1 MKKSTLLKLGG
12 ATMGVAIG
20 ATTLLSVTQ
29 PLAVGATTWG
39 ADAALADTDLTIED
53 MITYS
58 LQDEYLALATYEAVV
73 DAYGEV
79 HPFTRLI
86 VAETMH
92 ADALVTLASTYG
104 IAPVED
110 TADTLVVLPE
120 SLDLAYETLLAAEAD
135 NIAMYEAFLA
145 VDDLPDDVEL
155 VFTRLRDASLR
166 HQAAGER
173 IIAAIAD
180 GTYTGEFGSQNAQ
193 ARKGFGYRIQERINA
208 LKQHATVTGQS
219 IGDVVRNMFRNGG
232 NGGRG
237 ARS

>member
-12 ATMGVAIG
+12 ATMAAAIG

-29 PLAVGATTWG
+29 PLAVSANTWG
-39 ADAALADTDLTIED
+39 ADAALSDSELTLDD
-53 MITYS
+53 MITYA

-73 DAYGEV
+73 EAYGEV

-92 ADALVTLASTYG
+92 ADALVTLAETYD
-104 IAPVED
+104 ITPVED
-110 TADTLVVLPE
+110 TADALVVLPE
-120 SLDLAYETLLAAEAD
+120 SLDLAYETLLAAEAN
-135 NIAMYEAFLA
+135 NIAMYEVFLA
-145 VDDLPDDVEL
+145 TEDLPDDVAL

-173 IIAAIAD
+173 ILAAIED

-208 LKQHATVTGQS
+208 FKQQAAASGQS
-219 IGDVVRNMFRNGG
+219 LGEYARNMFRNGG
-232 NGGRG
+232 NGSRG